1 MDFHYIVMFNI
12 SVAYILLINNQMIF
26 LMQFETR
33 KHFYIFQGL
42 QIALVLWALCVYL
55 YLFVPNCTQN
65 HVLTCVNC
73 LSRKNY
79 LGGPHPMVQ

>member
-12 SVAYILLINNQMIF
+12 SVAYISLINNQMIF

-42 QIALVLWALCVYL
+42 QIALVLWALVRLLVFVCSKL
-55 YLFVPNCTQN
+55 HSKSCTHLCKLF
-65 HVLTCVNC
+65 
-73 LSRKNY
+73 K
-79 LGGPHPMVQ
+79 